1 MVHQPLHRTRGFSL
15 LVCLL
20 GLVAACGGE
29 DDEASPSAFADEAAT
44 TGVAAATAGAD
55 AGVPASASATGEPT
69 GDHDPCALL
78 TVDDLT
84 TVTGVEF
91 GEGTFNEQLSAGG
104 NLICDWLAVDG
115 LDTVQVL
122 IHPDVAAFEQTRDS
136 AVVDV
141 VDIDV
146 PGADGAY
153 ILSGGIVGMAAG
165 DVFLQVSYL
174 ASGDTSEPAAAL
186 AEIAVGR
193 L

>member
-1 MVHQPLHRTRGFSL
+1 MASQQLHRLHFVWL
-15 LVCLL
+15 LVCIF
-20 GLVAACGGE
+20 GVVASCGDD
-29 DDEASPSAFADEAAT
+29 DDEASPTEPAGVPT
-44 TGVAAATAGAD
+44 TGAAASAPGTDASVPATDAAAT
-55 AGVPASASATGEPT
+55 T

-78 TVDDLT
+78 TTDDLA

-104 NLICDWLAVDG
+104 NQICDWLAVEGFDA
-115 LDTVQVL
+115 VQVL
-122 IHPDVAAFEQTRDS
+122 IHPDAAAFEQTRES
-136 AVVDV
+136 AAVEV

-146 PGADGAY
+146 PGADDAY
-153 ILSGGIVGMAAG
+153 ILEGGIVGMASG

-174 ASGDTSEPAAAL
+174 ASGDTSEPATAL